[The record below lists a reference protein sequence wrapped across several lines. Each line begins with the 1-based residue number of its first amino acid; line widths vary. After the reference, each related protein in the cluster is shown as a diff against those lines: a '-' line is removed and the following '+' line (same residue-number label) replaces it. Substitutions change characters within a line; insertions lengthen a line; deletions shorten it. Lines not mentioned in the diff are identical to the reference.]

1 MEANLHLSSRQ
12 LHSSHSLSAIVNVI
26 TWFLLVASGL
36 AILTRLLTKRALERR
51 IDIDDAL
58 AVAALIFS
66 IGSGLAVTVQT
77 ANGLGKEIHSLGKT
91 QIIAYEK
98 SQYATKFLYVATL
111 ASAKLSII
119 SLMVMLTASELHRM
133 VGILLGSFIA
143 IWAFS
148 SEFAVAFQ
156 CGIPR
161 TWDSLG
167 DAANCYDSTSFWRAT
182 GIINILTDL
191 ALVLFPVHVIVMLQ
205 MERSKKLG
213 IIALFAARSLD
224 IVATA
229 VQLGYTEDFQ
239 SSDPTLDLW
248 KWTLMTQVIQCI
260 TIITSCVPY
269 LRSLLEHVPSG
280 MYSADE
286 LRRKGMTTAGVLGR
300 KKSGSEWYK
309 LSSSTSKTSQSQR
322 FIPTVGSTI
331 SGLPDGPKRPDGE
344 TTVEISSP
352 RETNVKKNGQV
363 SDNGGL
369 AKIIKT
375 TTMSAAWD
383 VDANKSDT
391 S

>member
-12 LHSSHSLSAIVNVI
+12 LHSSHNLSAIVNVI

-133 VGILLGSFIA
+133 MGILLGSFIT

-156 CGIPR
+156 CKIPR

-191 ALVLFPVHVIVMLQ
+191 ALVLFPVHVIVTLQ

-229 VQLGYTEDFQ
+229 VQLGYTDDFQ

-286 LRRKGMTTAGVLGR
+286 LRRKGMTTAGVLGY

-352 RETNVKKNGQV
+352 RETNVKNDGQM
-363 SDNGGL
+363 SDTGGL

-383 VDANKSDT
+383 VDANKSGT

>member
-12 LHSSHSLSAIVNVI
+12 LHSSHNLSAIVNVI

-133 VGILLGSFIA
+133 MGILLGSFIA
-143 IWAFS
+143 VWAFS

-156 CGIPR
+156 CKIPR

-167 DAANCYDSTSFWRAT
+167 DAANCYDSSSFWRAT

-191 ALVLFPVHVIVMLQ
+191 ALVLFPVHVIVTLQ
-205 MERSKKLG
+205 MERSKKIG

-229 VQLGYTEDFQ
+229 VQLGYTDDFQ

-286 LRRKGMTTAGVLGR
+286 LRRKGMTTAGVLAY

-309 LSSSTSKTSQSQR
+309 LSSSTSKTSQPQR

-352 RETNVKKNGQV
+352 RETNVKNDGQT
-363 SDNGGL
+363 SDTGGL

-383 VDANKSDT
+383 VDADKSDT